1 VAEPLELFPTP
12 PRPVRTV
19 SLVRLSGELARA
31 LAGVGQIAVQGEV
44 HNPKTRPNGRI
55 YFTLRDRTATLSVT
69 CPAKAARR
77 SRVVGGER
85 VTVTGSLSWVPEW
98 GRTELVAE
106 EVVPVGA
113 GAQAA
118 LVARAFEAMR
128 ADGLL
133 DRPRRPLP
141 RLPRL
146 VAVVCGA
153 EAAVRRDIESVV
165 AVRFP
170 GYPVRFVEC
179 TVSGPGAAG
188 AIEAALERA
197 CALPEVDVV
206 VLARGGGDATQLLA
220 WSDEELC
227 RAVAAAP
234 VPVVSAIG
242 HEEDRPLCDQLA
254 DARFG
259 TPSIAAAAVIPHR
272 VELTSELAAGRAG
285 AGAALRVRFDAAGR
299 RLAAVDTRRAL
310 DAALLRAGN
319 RSQRAGDRLAAASP
333 DRALERSRASLAGV
347 RWRAPMARRA
357 ERADDRLAGLSA
369 QLHALAPAR
378 VLERGYAVVR
388 GPDGAVLRAAG
399 AVAVGDAVTVEL
411 AAGRLRARVEGLD
424 GGGDRPDALVDAGA
438 GATGGAG
445 A

>member
-1 VAEPLELFPTP
+1 MAEPLELFAAPH
-12 PRPVRTV
+12 RSVRTV

-85 VTVTGSLSWVPEW
+85 VTVTGSLGWVPEW
-98 GRTELVAE
+98 GRAELVAE

-118 LVARAFEAMR
+118 LVARACEAMR

-165 AVRFP
+165 ASRFP
-170 GYPVRFVEC
+170 GYPVGFVEC

-242 HEEDRPLCDQLA
+242 HEEDRPLCDQVA

-259 TPSIAAAAVIPHR
+259 TPSIAAAAVIPDR
-272 VELTSELAAGRAG
+272 VELESGLADARAG
-285 AGAALRVRFDAAGR
+285 AGAAMSMRVDAAGR
-299 RLAAVDTRRAL
+299 RLATVDTRRVL
-310 DAALLRAGN
+310 DAALLAAGN
-319 RSQRAGDRLAAASP
+319 RNQRAGDRLAAASP
-333 DRALERSRASLAGV
+333 DRALERARSGLAGV
-347 RWRAPMARRA
+347 HWRAPMARRT
-357 ERADDRLAGLSA
+357 ERAEDRLAGLSA

-388 GPDGAVLRAAG
+388 GPGGAVLRTAG

-411 AAGRLRARVEGLD
+411 AAGRLRARVEELD
-424 GGGDRPDALVDAGA
+424 RGGEAPEPV
-438 GATGGAG
+438 ATDHVAANGGARS
-445 A
+445 